1 MNSSEC
7 MVRKSDSQEL
17 IEELGVK
24 CRRPGSRMF
33 DINKI
38 LVIN

>member
-1 MNSSEC
+1 
-7 MVRKSDSQEL
+7 MVRNSDLYEL
-17 IEELGVK
+17 IEGLGVK

-38 LVIN
+38 LVAN